1 MTQLTYDFE
10 LPIIGSDNDLWGD
23 KLNDNWTLLDGL
35 LDGTNGVSGIDING
49 GSIDGTPI
57 GAASTSTGAFTTISA
72 SGDIT
77 GNVKGDIKATDGT
90 VVLNNGT
97 DGTDATFT
105 GTASSLLN
113 CTATG
118 AELSTLA
125 SSNMT
130 AAKMA
135 NLADLT
141 VAEVDILDGAT
152 ITTDELNYLAN
163 ATSEVQAQIDGKQA
177 TLTAGTNIDIESD
190 STIHASGCPDV
201 IVDGTTTTSG
211 GDLVRTGFNIP
222 VSNIILDQTGSAT
235 ITSDVITL
243 PAGTYLYEGTAM
255 LRNTDSGDDISF
267 ATLQL
272 VTDRGTGIGTA
283 ARSYMGE
290 RVSTNFSVI
299 GTFTTAGDGFRLK
312 ATSSSS
318 GGAIRYGVVSDTV
331 IRQAS
336 TIKFW
341 KIR

>member
-1 MTQLTYDFE
+1 MATTSYSFN
-10 LPIIGSDNDLWGD
+10 LPVVGSDNDTWGTQ
-23 KLNDNWTLLDGL
+23 LNANWTYLDGL

-57 GAASTSTGAFTTISA
+57 GAASASTGAFTTISA
-72 SGDIT
+72 SSDIT
-77 GNVKGDIKATDGT
+77 GNLKGDIKATDGT

-141 VAEVDILDGAT
+141 VAEVDILDDAT

-201 IVDGTTTTSG
+201 IVDGTTTTQY
-211 GDLVRTGFNIP
+211 GDPVQTGFNIP

-235 ITSDVITL
+235 ITSNVINL
-243 PAGTYLYEGTAM
+243 PAGTYLFEGTAM
-255 LRNTDSGDDISF
+255 LRNTSGDDDIGF

-272 VTDRGTGIGTA
+272 VTDGGTGIGTA

-290 RVSTNFSVI
+290 RVCTNFSVI
-299 GTFTTAGDGFRLK
+299 GTFTTAGDGFRLR
-312 ATSSSS
+312 ATSNSASY
-318 GGAIRYGVVSDTV
+318 AIKYGVVNDTV

>member
-10 LPIIGSDNDLWGD
+10 LPVIGSDNDQWGD

-35 LDGTNGVSGIDING
+35 LDGTTGVSGIDING

-105 GTASSLLN
+105 GTSSSLLN

-118 AELSTLA
+118 EELSTLA

-135 NLADLT
+135 NLADLS

-152 ITTDELNYLAN
+152 ITTDELNHLAN
-163 ATSEVQAQIDGKQA
+163 ATSEIQTQLDGKQA
-177 TLTAGTNIDIESD
+177 SLTAGTNIEIESD
-190 STIHASGCPDV
+190 STINASGCPDV
-201 IVDGTTTTSG
+201 IVDGTTTTNG
-211 GDLVRTGFNIP
+211 GDPVQTAFNIP

-235 ITSDVITL
+235 ITSNVINL

-255 LRNTDSGDDISF
+255 LRNTSADDDIGVV
-267 ATLQL
+267 TLQL
-272 VTDRGTGIGTA
+272 VTDGGTGIGTPS
-283 ARSYMGE
+283 RSLLGE

-299 GTFTTAGDGFRLK
+299 GTFTTTGDGFRLK
-312 ATSSSS
+312 ATSNSASY
-318 GGAIRYGVVSDTV
+318 AIKYGVVVGTDV
-331 IRQAS
+331 RQAS

-341 KIR
+341 KIL

>member
-1 MTQLTYDFE
+1 
-10 LPIIGSDNDLWGD
+10 
-23 KLNDNWTLLDGL
+23 
-35 LDGTNGVSGIDING
+35 
-49 GSIDGTPI
+49 
-57 GAASTSTGAFTTISA
+57 GAFTTISA

-77 GNVKGDIKATDGT
+77 GNLKGDIKATDGT

-177 TLTAGTNIDIESD
+177 TLSAGVNVEIATN
-190 STIHASGCPDV
+190 TVNATGCPSVVVGDV
-201 IVDGTTTTSG
+201 DTSTSATS
-211 GDLVRTGFNIP
+211 VNTSWVFIP
-222 VSNIILDQTGSAT
+222 VNTEIHDSIGAT
-235 ITSDVITL
+235 ENNTYVNL
-243 PAGTYLYEGTAM
+243 PAGTYYFEADCHI
-255 LRNTDSGDDISF
+255 RNSSYSDGIGHVRCQLVNESDTQIGFEHNSRVGESGEV
-267 ATLQL
+267 TLQPSGKF
-272 VTDRGTGIGTA
+272 TIA
-283 ARSYMGE
+283 A
-290 RVSTNFSVI
+290 
-299 GTFTTAGDGFRLK
+299 TTGFRLK
-312 ATSSSS
+312 VKASSS
-318 GGAIRYGVVSDTV
+318 GRAKYNDTGTSA
-331 IRQAS
+331 QKLAS
-336 TIKFW
+336 RIKFW
-341 KIR
+341 KVL